1 MRFILASLF
10 ATAATISIAQAAT
23 VEILPGGP
31 LPLPDQQAEASV
43 FVRTSVEL
51 PSGQQR
57 DVNLPDRRTVNA
69 GVSEGFT
76 SISGSVSGQQL
87 QAGMPDSTGFEAMA
101 GPDRFF
107 YSANADSVALVTVP
121 NLGVSPEIQTQAE
134 VNIERAQDTRNN
146 RRADAAASGALAYQ
160 AKLNRIDGSALGL
173 MIDFAPISV
182 TILADMEASV
192 TPGDFSDIALV
203 ARGSASVLA
212 SVAPI
217 SVNDAG
223 GLDFDA
229 SLTDVLFSESVNARS
244 DGTTFQDLDDRLK
257 TTSFGADI
265 QVGQDLYIG
274 KTATSN
280 VDALLKLPQNISV
293 TASAQAV
300 VDPVFSFDQ
309 ARFDQL
315 YGEQCLQVL
324 GTACPAMDTLF
335 SLSLSPFVGNG
346 FGPSV
351 SEPGPA
357 PVPLPLSAAFL
368 LTAVAG
374 MGLTK
379 RRAQPAG

>member
-1 MRFILASLF
+1 MRFILAPLL
-10 ATAATISIAQAAT
+10 ATAASFSIAQAAT
-23 VEILPGGP
+23 IEILPGGP
-31 LPLPDQQAEASV
+31 LPLPEQQAEVSV
-43 FVRTSVEL
+43 FTRTSVQV
-51 PSGQQR
+51 PSGQR
-57 DVNLPDRRTVNA
+57 RTVNLPDRRTVNA
-69 GVSEGFT
+69 GTSEGFT
-76 SISGSVSGQQL
+76 SISGSVGGQQL
-87 QAGMPDSTGFEAMA
+87 QAGQPDSTGFDTTV
-101 GPDRFF
+101 GSDRFF
-107 YSANADSVALVTVP
+107 YSANADSDVLITVP
-121 NLGVSPEIQTQAE
+121 NLFVSPEIQTQAE
-134 VNIERAQDTRNN
+134 VSIERAQDTRNT
-146 RRADAAASGALAYQ
+146 RRADAAASGAMAYQ

-173 MIDFAPISV
+173 TIDFAPISV
-182 TILADMEASV
+182 TILADMQASV
-192 TPGDFSDIALV
+192 TAGDFSDIALL

-212 SVAPI
+212 SAAPI

-223 GLDFDA
+223 GLNFDA

-244 DGTTFQDLDDRLK
+244 DGTTFQDLEDKLK
-257 TTSFGADI
+257 TTTFGADI

-280 VDALLKLPQNISV
+280 VDALVKLPQNISV

-309 ARFDQL
+309 VRFDQL

-324 GTACPAMDTLF
+324 GTVCPEMDTLF

-346 FGPSV
+346 FGPSD

-357 PVPLPLSAAFL
+357 PVPLPLSAVFL

-379 RRAQPAG
+379 RRAQAAG